1 MSLSTALRRLLF
13 LAAFALLL
21 SSLGSSAW
29 ACPTCTQGM
38 EHDPAVMAMARG
50 YFWSILFMMSMP
62 FLIAGGLGTYFYL
75 EIRKARRRAELM
87 AVESLKT
94 VAHTSP

>member
-1 MSLSTALRRLLF
+1 MFPPRYTSILLTFLCVALV
-13 LAAFALLL
+13 A
-21 SSLGSSAW
+21 SNAW

-62 FLIAGGLGTYFYL
+62 FLIVGGLSTYFYL
-75 EIRKARRRAELM
+75 EIRKARRREAL
-87 AVESLKT
+87 AGIESLEN
-94 VAHTSP
+94 VAHTAQ